1 MIPVMID
8 WSRCPDVERIPGKV
22 SGRWLMRGT
31 RIPVDDV
38 LLNAR
43 DLTPEQIIT
52 EVYEGLDIEVVRR
65 VIAYVR
71 ERARAPA
78 SGS

>member
-1 MIPVMID
+1 MVPAMID
-8 WSRCPDVERIPGKV
+8 WSYCPDVERIPGKV

-43 DLTPEQIIT
+43 DLTPEQIVT
-52 EVYEGLDIEVVRR
+52 EVYEGLEIEPVRR
-65 VIAYVR
+65 VIAYAR
-71 ERARAPA
+71 ERTNAPVA
-78 SGS
+78 GP